1 MKYLINVLASI
12 SVVLNTIT
20 GGSYRNTFSARVGY
34 CVRVGKS
41 WAIPAE
47 KFIDLIFG
55 DGHCFGEYVNEKG
68 TFNEK
73 GGG

>member
-34 CVRVGKS
+34 CSVNGDP
-41 WAIPAE
+41 WAIRTE
-47 KFIDLIFG
+47 KWIDRILG
-55 DGHCFGEYVNEKG
+55 DGHCFSEHMNEKCG
-68 TFNEK
+68 FSEN